1 VLRVTQYRWRA
12 PLWCR
17 PQSRYRAGFVG
28 CHPLGSGWARSGV
41 GKRCLATVN
50 AHPAGWRRCWSPLRP
65 RHIEQ
70 PNRLRSTRRQ
80 TTTGLTRG
88 ARWLLWALILLTLN
102 GCSATQFIYNRV
114 DVLVRWY
121 LDDYVSLDRDQQARF
136 DERLTVL
143 LEWHR
148 REELP
153 AYIVLLD
160 DAQTILDNGVPLN
173 DTRAMADR
181 IEEAAIRFQDPFLE
195 LLLSTGQ
202 DLRPEQ
208 KEAFVAVLTAKQQE
222 FEEDRLTRSDQE
234 YRDDLASRFDKQLS
248 RYLGSLTAEQTNRIE
263 EGVAEMTRL
272 DRFWL
277 EDRRVWIADLSA
289 ILLAADPDWPDQVR
303 VLIAG
308 RDEALLPAYREGI
321 DHNGEVI
328 LQLSRDV
335 LILRTDK
342 QDRKLRGRL
351 QALRDDLAALSEPSE
366 PAPSPQ

>member
-1 VLRVTQYRWRA
+1 M
-12 PLWCR
+12 
-17 PQSRYRAGFVG
+17 
-28 CHPLGSGWARSGV
+28 
-41 GKRCLATVN
+41 
-50 AHPAGWRRCWSPLRP
+50 
-65 RHIEQ
+65 
-70 PNRLRSTRRQ
+70 
-80 TTTGLTRG
+80 
-88 ARWLLWALILLTLN
+88 
-102 GCSATQFIYNRV
+102 
-114 DVLVRWY
+114 RWY
-121 LDDYVSLDRDQQARF
+121 LDDYVSLDRDQQAQF

-277 EDRRVWIADLSA
+277 EDRRVWIAELSV
-289 ILLAADPDWPDQVR
+289 ILLEAEPDWPDQVR
-303 VLIAG
+303 ALIAG
-308 RDEALLPAYREGI
+308 RDDALLPAYREGI

-335 LILRTDK
+335 LIARTDK
-342 QDRKLRGRL
+342 QNRKLRNRL
-351 QALRDDLAALSEPSE
+351 QSLRDDLAALAAQNAETV
-366 PAPSPQ
+366 SP